1 MKLSITESEYQK
13 ALFVG
18 GLKSLKINYS
28 SKFYVIKVVESKF
41 EVLKSQEYSYD
52 LVPTCSNFV

>member
-13 ALFVG
+13 ALFLG
-18 GLKSLKINYS
+18 GLKLLKINYS

-41 EVLKSQEYSYD
+41 EVLKS
-52 LVPTCSNFV
+52 